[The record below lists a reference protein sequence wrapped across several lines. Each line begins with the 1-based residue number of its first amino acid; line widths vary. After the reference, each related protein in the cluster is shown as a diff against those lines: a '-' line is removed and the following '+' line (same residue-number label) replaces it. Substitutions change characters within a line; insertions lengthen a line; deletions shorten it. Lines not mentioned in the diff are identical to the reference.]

1 MPIYD
6 LIRIADEKRTDSMTF
21 IRWVSVFA
29 GFTLG
34 VAAFCP
40 AFALRGDGVTVEKAW
55 SRPTPGGA
63 TVGAVYLEI
72 FGDEKNADRLI
83 GVSSP
88 VAGRAEFHTHKE
100 IDGVMKMRKLD
111 SIEIAPGT
119 SHLFQPGG
127 DHIMLFDLK
136 EPLKQGTAV
145 ELTLTFEK
153 AGEVKV
159 TAKVLWKDAKGPDA
173 APHNAGSD
181 DGSGSGS
188 GSGSDSGSGS
198 GSGSHQ

>member
-1 MPIYD
+1 M
-6 LIRIADEKRTDSMTF
+6 RCTRWIAA
-21 IRWVSVFA
+21 VA
-29 GFTLG
+29 GITLG
-34 VAAFCP
+34 VAAFYP
-40 AFALRGDGVTVEKAW
+40 ALALRGDGATVERAW

-63 TVGAVYLEI
+63 SVGAVYLEI
-72 FGDEKNADRLI
+72 FGDEKNTDRLI

-119 SHLFQPGG
+119 SHLLQPGG

-136 EPLKQGTAV
+136 EPLKQGTDV

-153 AGEVKV
+153 AGDVKV
-159 TAKVLWKDAKGPDA
+159 TAKVLSKDAKGPGEA
-173 APHNAGSD
+173 SNNAGSD
-181 DGSGSGS
+181 EGSGSGS
-188 GSGSDSGSGS
+188 GSGSHSGSGS
-198 GSGSHQ
+198 GSGSHE